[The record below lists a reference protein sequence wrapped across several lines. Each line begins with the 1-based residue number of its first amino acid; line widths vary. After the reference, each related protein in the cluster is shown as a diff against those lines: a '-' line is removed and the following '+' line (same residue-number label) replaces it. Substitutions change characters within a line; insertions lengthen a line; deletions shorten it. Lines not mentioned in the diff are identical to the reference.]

1 MDPIAIRVWLRD
13 QGHKR
18 YWESSSRSSFKA
30 GSRWKHSYKARY
42 NKNISWWA
50 IVNATVLRCYSNWD
64 FLSMQTLLIIWWV
77 DYYHQIWVTNKKE
90 VSSWCKELSMG

>member
-13 QGHKR
+13 QGQKR

-50 IVNATVLRCYSNWD
+50 IVNATVLSD
-64 FLSMQTLLIIWWV
+64 ATAIGIFLVCRL
-77 DYYHQIWVTNKKE
+77 
-90 VSSWCKELSMG
+90 C